1 MTSYAPCV
9 VFARSCS
16 SLGGGGAIIFDT
28 HAFDIAMRLAHT
40 DTIDIVMARAT
51 DTLDIIMSGA
61 MQTLNVR
68 LRVAEAQ
75 LILLRLVLGAQ
86 SRLLC
91 FMSRTNP
98 ILQCVWP
105 YTLDIATSGATAHT

>member
-1 MTSYAPCV
+1 
-9 VFARSCS
+9 
-16 SLGGGGAIIFDT
+16 
-28 HAFDIAMRLAHT
+28 MRLART
-40 DTIDIVMARAT
+40 NTIDIVMPGAT

-75 LILLRLVLGAQ
+75 LILLRLVLGAL
-86 SRLLC
+86 SGLLC
-91 FMSRTNP
+91 CMSRTNP

-105 YTLDIATSGATAHT
+105 HTLDSATSGATAHT